1 MAKKIALAVLTL
13 ALVVSWGVL
22 PALAYNCPV
31 QIKQAE
37 ELLKKAEMQAKSPE
51 TKALL
56 DEAKKLLSEAKGQHG
71 EAKGKKDHA
80 DAVRKAKTAQALA
93 EEIAALSTP

>member
-1 MAKKIALAVLTL
+1 MKKVALAVLAF
-13 ALVVSWGVL
+13 ALIVSWGVL
-22 PALAYNCPV
+22 PAMAYNCPV

-56 DEAKKLLSEAKGQHG
+56 DEAKKLLSEAKSQHG
-71 EAKGKKDHA
+71 ESKGKKDHA

-93 EEIAALSTP
+93 DEINALATQ